1 MQTSEK
7 RRNSILADL
16 LFISGSHPLA
26 ALVYSFYDRYTHL
39 QPPQRFEVT
48 EEIDPTMRYY
58 QIFDTVCYCML
69 RESAQH

>member
-1 MQTSEK
+1 MRFVQTSEK

-16 LFISGSHPLA
+16 LFISGNHPLA

-48 EEIDPTMRYY
+48 EEIDPNCGHNVVD
-58 QIFDTVCYCML
+58 QSDNTV
-69 RESAQH
+69 Q